1 MTQVGFGLLVAS
13 WLVGVPLSII
23 TITGDYDQA
32 PRILVTCAKLQL
44 IAILVIAWSLS

>member
-44 IAILVIAWSLS
+44 IGVFLLAWGLS